1 MDVKP
6 HGHFSQTFLCLPSHY
21 QSLDQFPYFSVKFHL
36 YWYWH
41 PLQLR
46 NGSNKWN
53 DNLPISRQNNP
64 TLLFMYC
71 TVYYDKTVS
80 HSLNDTSCNAGSTKW
95 ELHFCLTR
103 YSWSLNTDQYCKR
116 RVHTHT
122 HTHTQ
127 TEGLQ
132 SAASSCVSALME
144 CDALAWFRAFSWIS
158 LAHEQTD
165 YVIITAVVFVI
176 WEPCCV
182 ELFMRY
188 KVISAHTETRTTSM
202 SEQGLQW

>member
-1 MDVKP
+1 MT
-6 HGHFSQTFLCLPSHY
+6 FSERKDDQRALTLSSQWLSWIVIENHSQPAHSIPLAIYITPDHQRWEVWRCFHVETGDGCEATWSFLPTFLCLPSHY

-80 HSLNDTSCNAGSTKW
+80 HALNDFSCNAGSTKW

-122 HTHTQ
+122 HTHTHNR
-127 TEGLQ
+127 G
-132 SAASSCVSALME
+132 SSE
-144 CDALAWFRAFSWIS
+144 CSVQL
-158 LAHEQTD
+158 
-165 YVIITAVVFVI
+165 
-176 WEPCCV
+176 C
-182 ELFMRY
+182 
-188 KVISAHTETRTTSM
+188 
-202 SEQGLQW
+202 